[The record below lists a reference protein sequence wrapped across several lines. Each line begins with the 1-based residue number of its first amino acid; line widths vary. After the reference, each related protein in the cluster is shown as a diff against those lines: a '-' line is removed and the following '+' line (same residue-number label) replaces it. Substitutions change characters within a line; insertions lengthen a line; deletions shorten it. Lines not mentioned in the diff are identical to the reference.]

1 MTQEVAMKTDFT
13 YDALFFPDHR
23 PLLANAEHMP
33 PFDPNHTGFSLN
45 NAWWLASLCQLAYC
59 QDCQIGQELPRAG
72 LRLERSFCGPSTQGF
87 LASGNGY
94 AVLVFRGTEIKQWLD
109 IWMDAKFHFAPM
121 RAIPKVHKGFQDA
134 LDEVWPEVQEA
145 LDQQQATGAP
155 IWYTGYSLGAALA
168 TLTAAR
174 RPPAALVTFGSPRV
188 GDLDFVR
195 LLHDLPIHRFVNC
208 CDVVAQAPPPA
219 FGYWHVGELDFIS
232 ATGHV
237 LRSPESWHVARR
249 QLAGQA
255 LYQTRLPWLHRAMV
269 KNRLAADHA
278 IVNYIAG
285 IENDLAR
292 QAKTAML

>member
-1 MTQEVAMKTDFT
+1 MKTDFT

-23 PLLANAEHMP
+23 PLFGGAEHIP
-33 PFDPNHTGFSLN
+33 PFDPTHTGFSLS

-72 LRLERSFCGPSTQGF
+72 LRLERFFCGPGTQGF
-87 LASGNGY
+87 LASGDGF
-94 AVLVFRGTEIKQWLD
+94 AIFVFRGTEIKQWLD
-109 IWMDAKFHFAPM
+109 IWTDANFRLKPM
-121 RAIPKVHKGFQDA
+121 RAIPKIHGGFQDA
-134 LDEVWPEVQEA
+134 LDEVWPEVQDG
-145 LDQQQATGAP
+145 LDQQQAAGIP
-155 IWYTGYSLGAALA
+155 VWYTGYSLGAALA

-188 GDLDFVR
+188 GNLDFVR
-195 LLHDLPIHRFVNC
+195 LLQDLPIHRFVNC
-208 CDVVAQAPPPA
+208 CDVVTQVPPPA
-219 FGYWHVGELDFIS
+219 LGYWHVGEMDFIS

-255 LYQTRLPWLHRAMV
+255 LYQTKLPWLHGGMV
-269 KNRLAADHA
+269 KSRPAADHA

-285 IENDLAR
+285 VEREMAR
-292 QAKTAML
+292 QAKTTSY